1 MPPAP
6 GPLRLGTLVSR
17 GPSPL
22 SASRSGCPP
31 DRHHHRLPHHG
42 HSCSDHNSC
51 LKKLVRILSP
61 SGLQMGGRGSPGGA
75 HRKVLLRTSAP
86 GRSTGDGSRAVQH
99 PAPLGPGTAG
109 GVAGWPAAGAMPAP
123 PWTWP
128 LTWPSLRSARAPGLP
143 ALAARTAAL
152 PASESFLSDAGEP
165 LDAGHLGHPVDFPPA
180 AWARS
185 EPALRRPRLSR
196 ALTLGW
202 PPSSPGRSE
211 SAELGHRFAPGS
223 LSGPI
228 SSWKLAYFEVG
239 LAGCTH
245 LLYLWENRGELLVTP
260 PACSHSSSRVA
271 ASASKLKL
279 PQGKL
284 TQVLPWLPQGPV
296 SESCPRT

>member
-6 GPLRLGTLVSR
+6 GPLCLGTLVSR

-99 PAPLGPGTAG
+99 PAPLGAGTAG

-123 PWTWP
+123 PW
-128 LTWPSLRSARAPGLP
+128 TWPSLRSARAPGLP

-152 PASESFLSDAGEP
+152 PASESFLSDAGEQ
-165 LDAGHLGHPVDFPPA
+165 LDAGHLGHP
-180 AWARS
+180 
-185 EPALRRPRLSR
+185 
-196 ALTLGW
+196 
-202 PPSSPGRSE
+202 
-211 SAELGHRFAPGS
+211 PGS
-223 LSGPI
+223 LPTSGLGAVRACPAP
-228 SSWKLAYFEVG
+228 SPAVTGADAG
-239 LAGCTH
+239 LA
-245 LLYLWENRGELLVTP
+245 
-260 PACSHSSSRVA
+260 S
-271 ASASKLKL
+271 
-279 PQGKL
+279 
-284 TQVLPWLPQGPV
+284 VLARPL
-296 SESCPRT
+296 